1 MPQSVADLEQRRA
14 KLIAE
19 MSRLDDLRP
28 GCITGMV
35 RRCGKPTC
43 HCAKAGDAGHGPT
56 LRLTYKA
63 EGKTISEALPT
74 PAAVRKAE
82 REIDEFRRYQRI
94 SRDFIEVNEQICRL
108 RPVEDSL
115 TPQEKK
121 RPKRF
126 IRRSPAK

>member
-28 GCITGMV
+28 GCITGIV

-63 EGKTISEALPT
+63 EGKTITSPRATICPLTSCQPIPSST
-74 PAAVRKAE
+74 KA
-82 REIDEFRRYQRI
+82 RFRAFSKAGAFSSNCFS
-94 SRDFIEVNEQICRL
+94 SRL
-108 RPVEDSL
+108 SKL
-115 TPQEKK
+115 
-121 RPKRF
+121 
-126 IRRSPAK
+126 A

>member
-19 MSRLDDLRP
+19 MSRLHDLRP
-28 GCITGMV
+28 GCISGIV
-35 RRCGKPTC
+35 RRCGKPSC
-43 HCAKAGDAGHGPT
+43 HCSKAGDPGHGPT

-82 REIDEFRRYQRI
+82 REIGEFRRYQQLH
-94 SRDFIEVNEQICRL
+94 RDFIEVNEKICQL
-108 RPVEDSL
+108 RPLEDSL

-121 RPKRF
+121 RPT
-126 IRRSPAK
+126 RSIKKSSAK